1 MDWKLLFSTFA
12 LVFLAELGDKTQ
24 LTALAASAGSKSPWS
39 VFIGASLALVV
50 STLIATLV
58 GSALKSVLP
67 EKVIK
72 IAAAVLF
79 LVFGGILLYTT
90 LTGKEGII
98 KAAPAEQEW
107 KPGALGRFALRMAL
121 EFEKSSVNDYEKFAC
136 TFDNEAV
143 CAVFREIADDE
154 LKHHRELEALVSAD
168 TQEIAGEI
176 DSLPEGYPEKHPGG
190 AGIASIG
197 DLQTAVER
205 AIAHENDSVDFYRS
219 LAAHTPLPKLAS
231 AFGSLAERES
241 VHMQKLIDL
250 RKQIV

>member
-90 LTGKEGII
+90 LAGKEGII
-98 KAAPAEQEW
+98 KAAPADTEW
-107 KPGALGRFALRMAL
+107 KPGTVERFALRLAL
-121 EFEKSSVNDYEKFAC
+121 EFEKSSVSDYENFAC
-136 TFDNEAV
+136 TFENESV
-143 CAVFREIADDE
+143 CAVFRELADDE
-154 LKHHRELEALVSAD
+154 LRHHRELEELAGAEK
-168 TQEIAGEI
+168 QELPEKAEG
-176 DSLPEGYPEKHPGG
+176 LPEGYPNAHPGSV
-190 AGIASIG
+190 GIDSVS
-197 DLQTAVER
+197 DLTEVIER
-205 AIAHENDSVDFYRS
+205 AIAHENDAVEFYRS
-219 LAAHTPLPKLAS
+219 LAKHTPLPKLAS
-231 AFGSLAERES
+231 AFGSLADREFA
-241 VHMQKLIDL
+241 HMEKLKKL
-250 RKQIV
+250 REQIV

>member
-98 KAAPAEQEW
+98 KAAPAEREW
-107 KPGALGRFALRMAL
+107 KPGALERFALRMAL
-121 EFEKSSVNDYEKFAC
+121 EFEKSSVNDYEKYAC
-136 TFDNEAV
+136 TFDNETV
-143 CAVFREIADDE
+143 CAVFREIAGDE

-168 TQEIAGEI
+168 IQDTAEAIET
-176 DSLPEGYPEKHPGG
+176 LPEGYPGKHPGG

-205 AIAHENDSVDFYRS
+205 AIAHENDSVEFYRS
-219 LAAHTPLPKLAS
+219 LAAHTPLPKLAA

-241 VHMQKLIDL
+241 LHMRKLIDL

>member
-90 LTGKEGII
+90 LAGKEGII
-98 KAAPAEQEW
+98 KAAPVETEW
-107 KPGALGRFALRMAL
+107 KPGMLGRFALRLAL
-121 EFEKSSVNDYEKFAC
+121 EFEKSSVSDYEKFAC
-136 TFDNEAV
+136 TFEDESV
-143 CAVFREIADDE
+143 CAVFRELADDE
-154 LKHHRELEALVSAD
+154 ITHHRELEELVSA
-168 TQEIAGEI
+168 EKHELPEKIEG
-176 DSLPEGYPEKHPGG
+176 LPEGYPAAHPGG
-190 AGIASIG
+190 VGIDSAS
-197 DLQTAVER
+197 DLRDVVER
-205 AIAHENDSVDFYRS
+205 AIAHENNAVEFYRS
-219 LAAHTPLPKLAS
+219 LAKHTPLPNLAS
-231 AFGSLAERES
+231 AFDSLADKES
-241 VHMQKLIDL
+241 VHMEKLKKL
-250 RKQIV
+250 RNQIV